1 VRSISGACEGRRPRR
16 WSDLAKKKTWREKL
30 DNDNGLPRVVEI
42 DGRMSRRWGEGTVV
56 IPAPREV
63 DDLMRSVPEGKLT
76 TVNHLREILAVRHG
90 ATIACP
96 ITTGIFARI
105 AAEVAAEDERS
116 GRVDVTPY
124 WRTLKAG
131 GEVNPKYPGGCDAQK
146 ERLEAEGHVVAQRGK
161 RVVVERYEACLA
173 DLRTCAENEAGHG

>member
-1 VRSISGACEGRRPRR
+1 M
-16 WSDLAKKKTWREKL
+16 AKKKTWREKL

-42 DGRMSRRWGEGTVV
+42 DDRMSSRWGEGTVV

-63 DDLMRSVPEGKLT
+63 DALMHAVPEGKLT
-76 TVNHLREILAVRHG
+76 TINHLREALATRHG

-105 AAEVAAEDERS
+105 AAEAAAEEQAAGLEDF
-116 GRVDVTPY
+116 TPY

-131 GEVNPKYPGGCDAQK
+131 GEVNPKYPGGCEGQK
-146 ERLEAEGHVVAQRGK
+146 ERLETEGHVVVQRRK
-161 RVVVERYEACLA
+161 RVVVA
-173 DLRTCAENEAGHG
+173 DFGFHLHGFGSP